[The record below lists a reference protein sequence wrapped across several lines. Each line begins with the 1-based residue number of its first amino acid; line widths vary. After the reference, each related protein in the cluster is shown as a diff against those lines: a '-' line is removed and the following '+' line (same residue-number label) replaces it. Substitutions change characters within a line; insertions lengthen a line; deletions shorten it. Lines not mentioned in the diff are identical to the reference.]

1 MSPWAVFSLMFAKC
15 GFAIFL
21 EYVNSESIGKLDFKA
36 FEPIAQDFSS
46 EHLTEVFD
54 MQRILVEEHY

>member
-1 MSPWAVFSLMFAKC
+1 MFAKC

-36 FEPIAQDFSS
+36 FEHIAQDFSS
-46 EHLTEVFD
+46 EYLTEVFD
-54 MQRILVEEHY
+54 MQRILLEEHY